1 MLNGI
6 AVVANTMDSI
16 FTEVIIVLIL
26 LVANGLFSMSE
37 LAIVSV
43 RKARLQ
49 RRAEQGDQKA
59 RQALQLA
66 EAPSDF
72 LATVQVGIT
81 LVGILAG
88 AFGGATIAEKLAP
101 SLQQIPAL
109 APYAEGL
116 AFGLVVLIITY
127 LSLVIG
133 ELLPKQLALNHTE
146 AIARVMAGPM
156 LWLSKLAAPLVYLLS
171 GSTSLLLRLFGVKPS
186 NDPEITE
193 DEIRILLRQGAQSGE
208 VEVAE
213 HQMVENI
220 FHLGDQRVR
229 TLMTPRVDIIWLEAN
244 EAPEQWREKLGGGGY
259 SRYPVGEGSVD
270 NIIGVVRAKDLLA
283 EFLHGRTPELKSSL
297 RRPLF
302 VPESTPSWKV
312 LEMFKQNGTHL
323 AIIVDEHGGTEGLI
337 THHDL
342 LAAIVGEIEP
352 ILTDDDKPAI
362 QRPDG
367 SWLLDGALPV
377 REFKEVLD
385 LHTLPGETTGDF
397 DTLGGFILS
406 QMGHLPAPAD
416 AFEYGGWRFEVL
428 DMDRRRIDKVLVRRA
443 E

>member
-1 MLNGI
+1 
-6 AVVANTMDSI
+6 MDNI
-16 FTEVIIVLIL
+16 LTEVIIVVIL

-37 LAIVSV
+37 LAIVSA

-49 RRAEQGDQKA
+49 QRAEQGDRQA

-88 AFGGATIAEKLAP
+88 AFGGATIAAKLAP
-101 SLQQIPAL
+101 SLQQIPVL
-109 APYAEGL
+109 APYAESI
-116 AFGLVVLIITY
+116 AFGLVVLVITY
-127 LSLVIG
+127 FSLVLG
-133 ELLPKQLALNHTE
+133 ELMPKQLALNHTE
-146 AIARVMAGPM
+146 TIARHMAGPM
-156 LWLSKLAAPLVYLLS
+156 LRLSKIAAPVVRLLS

-193 DEIRILLRQGAQSGE
+193 DEIRILLRQGAQTGE
-208 VEVAE
+208 VEAAE

-220 FHLGDQRVR
+220 FQMGDQRAR
-229 TLMTPRVDIIWLEAN
+229 TLMTPRVDIIWLEAG
-244 EAPEQWREKLGGGGY
+244 ESPEQWREKLSAGGC
-259 SRYPVGEGSVD
+259 SRYPVGQGSVD

-283 EFLHGRTPELKSSL
+283 EFLRGRTPDLKSCL

-312 LEMFKQNGTHL
+312 LELFKQSGTHL

-352 ILTDDDKPAI
+352 MLTEDDKPAI

-367 SWLLDGALPV
+367 SWLLDGALTV
-377 REFKEVLD
+377 REFKEVLE
-385 LHTLPGETTGDF
+385 LAALPGEASGDY
-397 DTLGGFILS
+397 DTLGGFMLF
-406 QMGHLPAPAD
+406 QMGRVPAPAD
-416 AFEYGGWRFEVL
+416 SFEYGGWRFEVL
-428 DMDRRRIDKVLVRRA
+428 DMDRRRIDKVLVRRV
-443 E
+443 

>member
-1 MLNGI
+1 
-6 AVVANTMDSI
+6 MDSI
-16 FTEVIIVLIL
+16 LTEIIVVLVLLI
-26 LVANGLFSMSE
+26 ANGLFSMSE
-37 LAIVSV
+37 LALVSV

-49 RRAEQGDQKA
+49 RRAEQGDKQA
-59 RQALQLA
+59 RQALKLA
-66 EAPSDF
+66 EAPNDF
-72 LATVQVGIT
+72 LATVQIGIT

-101 SLQQIPAL
+101 SLNQIPAL
-109 APYAEGL
+109 APYAESI
-116 AFGLVVLIITY
+116 AFGLVVLVITY

-133 ELLPKQLALNHTE
+133 ELMPKQLALNHTE
-146 AIARVMAGPM
+146 AIARAMAGPM

-171 GSTSLLLRLFGVKPS
+171 GSTTLLLRLFGVKPS
-186 NDPEITE
+186 NDPEITQE
-193 DEIRILLRQGAQSGE
+193 EIRILLRQGAQTGE
-208 VEVAE
+208 VEAAE

-229 TLMTPRVDIIWLEAN
+229 TLMTPRVDIIWLEAD
-244 EAPEQWREKLGGGGY
+244 EAPEQWREKLKTGGF
-259 SRYPVGEGSVD
+259 SRYPVGQGSVD
-270 NIIGVVRAKDLLA
+270 NIVGVVRAKDLLA
-283 EFLHGRTPELKSSL
+283 EFLSGRTPDLKSSL

-352 ILTDDDKPAI
+352 ILTEDDKPAI

-377 REFKEVLD
+377 RDFKEVLELD
-385 LHTLPGETTGDF
+385 TLPGETSSDY

-406 QMGHLPAPAD
+406 QMGRLPTPAD

-428 DMDRRRIDKVLVRRA
+428 DMDRRRIDKVLVRRV

>member
-1 MLNGI
+1 
-6 AVVANTMDSI
+6 MDSI
-16 FTEVIIVLIL
+16 LTEIIVVLVLLI
-26 LVANGLFSMSE
+26 ANGLFSMSE
-37 LAIVSV
+37 LALVSA

-49 RRAEQGDQKA
+49 RRAEQGDKQA
-59 RQALQLA
+59 RQALKLA
-66 EAPSDF
+66 EAPNDF
-72 LATVQVGIT
+72 LATVQIGIT

-101 SLQQIPAL
+101 SLNQIPAL
-109 APYAEGL
+109 APYAESI
-116 AFGLVVLIITY
+116 AFGLVVLVITY

-133 ELLPKQLALNHTE
+133 ELMPKQLALNHTE
-146 AIARVMAGPM
+146 AIARAMAGPM

-171 GSTSLLLRLFGVKPS
+171 GSTTLLLRLFGVKPS
-186 NDPEITE
+186 NDPEITQE
-193 DEIRILLRQGAQSGE
+193 EIRILLRQGAQTGE
-208 VEVAE
+208 VEAAE

-229 TLMTPRVDIIWLEAN
+229 TLMTPRVDIIWLEAD
-244 EAPEQWREKLGGGGY
+244 EAPEQWREKLKTGGF
-259 SRYPVGEGSVD
+259 SRYPVGQGSVD
-270 NIIGVVRAKDLLA
+270 NIVGVVRAKDLLA
-283 EFLHGRTPELKSSL
+283 EFLSGRTPDLKSSL

-323 AIIVDEHGGTEGLI
+323 AIILDEHGGTEGLI

-352 ILTDDDKPAI
+352 ILTEDDKPAI
-362 QRPDG
+362 QRLDG

-377 REFKEVLD
+377 REFKEVLELD
-385 LHTLPGETTGDF
+385 TLPGETSSDY

-406 QMGHLPAPAD
+406 QMGRLPTPAD

-428 DMDRRRIDKVLVRRA
+428 DMDRRRIDKVLVRRV

>member
-1 MLNGI
+1 MMEML
-6 AVVANTMDSI
+6 
-16 FTEVIIVLIL
+16 TEVLVVLAL
-26 LVANGLFSMSE
+26 LLANGLFSMSE

-49 RRAEQGDQKA
+49 RRAEQGDHQA

-66 EAPSDF
+66 EAPNDF

-88 AFGGATIAEKLAP
+88 AFGGATIAEKLTP
-101 SLQQIPAL
+101 HVQQIPAL
-109 APYAEGL
+109 APYAESI
-116 AFGLVVLIITY
+116 AFGLVVLVITY

-133 ELLPKQLALNHTE
+133 ELVPKQLALNHTE
-146 AIARVMAGPM
+146 TVARTMAGPM
-156 LWLSKLAAPLVYLLS
+156 LWLSKIAAPMVRLLS
-171 GSTSLLLRLFGVKPS
+171 GSTALLLRLLRVKPS
-186 NDPEITE
+186 GEPEITE
-193 DEIRILLRQGAQSGE
+193 EEIRILLRQGAQTGE
-208 VEVAE
+208 VEATE

-229 TLMTPRVDIIWLEAN
+229 TLMTPRVDVLWLEAD
-244 EAPEQWREKLGGGGY
+244 ESPDKWREKLKTGGF
-259 SRYPVGEGSVD
+259 SRYPVGQGSVD

-283 EFLHGRTPELKSSL
+283 EFLSGRTPDLKSSL

-323 AIIVDEHGGTEGLI
+323 AIILDEHGGTEGLI

-352 ILTDDDKPAI
+352 VLTEEDKPAV

-367 SWLLDGALPV
+367 SWLLDGALTV

-385 LHTLPGETTGDF
+385 LDTLPGETAGDY

-406 QMGHLPAPAD
+406 QLGRVPAPAD
-416 AFEYGGWRFEVL
+416 FFEYGGLRFEVV
-428 DMDRRRIDKVLVRRA
+428 DMDRRRIDKVLVRPA

>member
-1 MLNGI
+1 
-6 AVVANTMDSI
+6 MDSI
-16 FTEVIIVLIL
+16 LTEVIIVLIL

-49 RRAEQGDQKA
+49 RRAEQGDKQA

-66 EAPSDF
+66 EAPNEF

-101 SLQQIPAL
+101 SLKQLPAL
-109 APYAEGL
+109 APYAESI
-116 AFGLVVLIITY
+116 AFGLVVLVITY

-146 AIARVMAGPM
+146 AIARAMAGPM
-156 LWLSKLAAPLVYLLS
+156 LGLSKLAAPLVYLLS
-171 GSTSLLLRLFGVKPS
+171 GSTTLLLRLFGVKPS

-193 DEIRILLRQGAQSGE
+193 DEIRILLKQGAQTGE
-208 VEVAE
+208 VEAAE

-229 TLMTPRVDIIWLEAN
+229 TLMTPRVDIIWLEAD
-244 EAPEQWREKLGGGGY
+244 EAPEQWREKLKTGGF
-259 SRYPVGEGSVD
+259 SRYPVGQGNAD

-283 EFLHGRTPELKSSL
+283 EFLSGRTPDLKSSL

-352 ILTDDDKPAI
+352 ILTEDDKPAI

-367 SWLLDGALPV
+367 SWLLDGALTV
-377 REFKEVLD
+377 REFKELLD
-385 LHTLPGETTGDF
+385 LHTLPGEATGDY
-397 DTLGGFILS
+397 DTLGGFMLF
-406 QMGHLPAPAD
+406 QMGRVPAPAD
-416 AFEYGGWRFEVL
+416 AFEYGSLRFEVL
-428 DMDRRRIDKVLVRRA
+428 DMDRRRIDKVLVRRV